1 MVPHGGPV
9 PPRWAPYP
17 ARARNPLTCS
27 SLYVGRHAERVGHAP
42 CNGCS
47 PGSIR
52 QIAVTIVTIV
62 SSSGTQDGRLAH
74 RCQTAAAEPHEA
86 APVVG
91 APRVRHRSEYGPRPP
106 PRPIPR
112 PSLTAPDTGR
122 NIFESLRDFK
132 PYKDATRI
140 SIYLSMPAAEVQT
153 DAIVRDAL
161 AAGKQ
166 VFVPYL
172 HKSPLE
178 TPDTPARVMDM
189 VHLRSVQDY
198 ESLTLDRW
206 GIPSIDPAT
215 VHERQRILGGP
226 DAQRSDAA
234 TLDLMLMPGVAFD
247 FDEAGSVR
255 RLGHGKGFYDF
266 FLNRYLAKQGSSTER
281 PPLRLYGLALTE
293 QLLASGSGEEVPTG
307 AHDRRLHGLVL
318 GSGEIRQSSTSSV

>member
-1 MVPHGGPV
+1 M
-9 PPRWAPYP
+9 
-17 ARARNPLTCS
+17 
-27 SLYVGRHAERVGHAP
+27 
-42 CNGCS
+42 
-47 PGSIR
+47 
-52 QIAVTIVTIV
+52 
-62 SSSGTQDGRLAH
+62 
-74 RCQTAAAEPHEA
+74 AA
-86 APVVG
+86 
-91 APRVRHRSEYGPRPP
+91 
-106 PRPIPR
+106 
-112 PSLTAPDTGR
+112 SLTAAKQQLRSLMKRRLSSVPQESVTVQTPDTGR

-189 VHLRSVQDY
+189 HRPGH
-198 ESLTLDRW
+198 R
-206 GIPSIDPAT
+206 PRAPA
-215 VHERQRILGGP
+215 HPRGP